1 MARADVI
8 SELLEDYGYDAQRF
22 MITWVSSA
30 EPDKFVSAVTAM
42 TDKVRKLGP
51 VRDNTQAV

>member
-1 MARADVI
+1 MI
-8 SELLEDYGYDAQRF
+8 SELLEDYGHDAQRF
-22 MITWVSSA
+22 TITWVSSA

-42 TDKVRKLGP
+42 TDTVRKLGP